1 MIKQL
6 FINYKNNLILLIIF
20 SAGIFYRLYNAN
32 FEDYWFDE
40 FFGFWISDPQLSFNQ
55 TLERSFGPG
64 FGQNLLFD
72 FILKYFFLIFG
83 YYPENGRIFTAI
95 ISALCI
101 PLITFL
107 SYQID
112 KSKSYLFCA
121 FLISHCWYLISYA
134 QEVRSYSIG
143 YFFSLLSIILFIS
156 ILRLNS
162 DNFVSKY
169 FLSIFFILIN
179 ILGLINHI
187 FFVIVIFSQF
197 LFSLNFFDNKKKL
210 RLIIFNFLIIGT
222 IYLIFMY
229 PFLAKNLSSD
239 SFWISQVGPSFFIDY
254 FFPRFFGSKIMGYL
268 YLFSLTF
275 LIFKFYKLIFSLK
288 SIYQLL
294 FILLIS
300 AYIVPLMYGMIKI
313 PILIDRYIIFV
324 ITPILLLISSFV
336 YRLPVKLKWIMIILI
351 SITTFAN
358 NYIEIFE
365 RQNSKPEFNKV
376 LSEISKRQD
385 AKIQIIADSEENYK
399 YILNYLSK
407 INYSKYNDFNYIQ
420 YKSPVNEQF
429 FWSICYL
436 PLNGFNCE
444 KNFINTNYKINIVK
458 NFFLIDVVLFEK
470 IN

>member
-1 MIKQL
+1 MIKQF
-6 FINYKNNLILLIIF
+6 FINYKNHLILLIIF
-20 SAGIFYRLYNAN
+20 TAGIFYRIYNAN

-40 FFGFWISDPQLSFNQ
+40 FFGFWISDPQLNFNQ

-72 FILKYFFLIFG
+72 FILKYFYLIFG
-83 YYPENGRIFTAI
+83 YYPENGRIFTVI
-95 ISALCI
+95 ISASSI

-112 KSKSYLFCA
+112 KSKSYLLCA
-121 FLISHCWYLISYA
+121 FLVSHCWYLISYG
-134 QEVRSYSIG
+134 QEVRSYSLG

-156 ILRLNS
+156 ILRLNL

-169 FLSIFFILIN
+169 CLSTCFILIN

-187 FFVIVIFSQF
+187 FFAIVIFSQF
-197 LFSLNFFDNKKKL
+197 LFCLNFFDNKKKL
-210 RLIIFNFLIIGT
+210 RLIIFNFAFIGI
-222 IYLIFMY
+222 IYLILMY
-229 PFLAKNLSSD
+229 PFLVKNLSSK
-239 SFWISQVGPSFFIDY
+239 SFWISQVEPSFFIDY

-268 YLFSLTF
+268 YLFSLIF
-275 LIFKFYKLIFSLK
+275 LVLKFNKLIFSLK

-300 AYIVPLMYGMIKI
+300 SYFIPLMYGLIKI

-324 ITPILLLISSFV
+324 VTPIILLISTLI
-336 YRLPVKLKWIMIILI
+336 YKLPIKLKWTMIII
-351 SITTFAN
+351 ICVTTFAN

-365 RQNSKPEFNKV
+365 RQNSKPEFNKA
-376 LSEISKRQD
+376 LYEISKGQD
-385 AKIQIIADSEENYK
+385 AKIQIVADSEDNFE
-399 YILNYLSK
+399 YILNYLVK

-420 YKSPVNEQF
+420 YKSPVNEDF

-444 KNFINTNYKINIVK
+444 KSFINTNYKMNIVK
-458 NFFLIDVVLFEK
+458 KFFLIDLVLFEK